1 MAEQR
6 IPSPDADFGAAM
18 THFYDGAKAFWES
31 HGLDTNE
38 LIPLESA
45 LLAWRAA
52 FPACTAAQA
61 QARAAKAAKDAARAG
76 RWSRRPAPSPRT
88 CRRLPFTTDADRAAM
103 GISIRPPRGTRSTA
117 PASAPRVL
125 VSAASRL
132 THELR
137 LVDESTPTRRA
148 RPRGAHRA
156 EVYVAMTGPHAPAPS
171 DLDAFRYIG
180 STSDGTTT
188 LTFPQA
194 QGGQQAHYLAR
205 WVSPRN
211 ASGPW
216 SETASATVAA

>member
-1 MAEQR
+1 MPHDY
-6 IPSPDADFGAAM
+6 IPRPDADFGAAM
-18 THFYDGAKAFWES
+18 IHFYDGAKAFWDS

-38 LIPLESA
+38 LIPLEAA

-61 QARAAKAAKDAARAG
+61 QARAAKAAKDAARRALE
-76 RWSRRPAPSPRT
+76 SQARPIAAYVQA
-88 CRRLPFTTDADRAAM
+88 LPFTTDADRAAM

-156 EVYVAMTGPHAPAPS
+156 EVFVAMTDPHAPAPS
-171 DLDAFRYIG
+171 DPGAFRYIG

-194 QGGQQAHYLAR
+194 QGGQQAHYMAR